1 MEKER
6 VVDPASGIQK
16 SLRKETLAKR
26 DRLSETERLQ
36 YSRQILK
43 KVTALPEYQTADWIL
58 AYASFRSEV
67 DTKELIDRALADRKR
82 VLLPK
87 VEGSEMRFWE
97 IHSREELKEG
107 FRGIMEPEPDE
118 TQIPEKD
125 AFRGQKVMMWMPG
138 VAFDAKRNRIG
149 YGGGYYDRY
158 LAGMPECELCTAAL
172 GFSCQIIEE
181 IPVQR
186 HDIAPDLVI
195 TEMEIYR

>member
-87 VEGSEMRFWE
+87 VEGSEMHFWE

-118 TQIPEKD
+118 KQIPEKD

-138 VAFDAKRNRIG
+138 AAFDAKRNRIG

>member
-87 VEGSEMRFWE
+87 VERSEMRFWE
-97 IHSREELKEG
+97 IHSREKLKEG

-118 TQIPEKD
+118 KQIPEKD

-138 VAFDAKRNRIG
+138 AAFDAKRNRIG

>member
-16 SLRKETLAKR
+16 SLRKEILAKR

-87 VEGSEMRFWE
+87 VEGSEMHFWE
-97 IHSREELKEG
+97 IHSREKLKEG
-107 FRGIMEPEPDE
+107 FHGIMEPEPDE

-138 VAFDAKRNRIG
+138 AAFDAKRNRIG

>member
-1 MEKER
+1 
-6 VVDPASGIQK
+6 
-16 SLRKETLAKR
+16 
-26 DRLSETERLQ
+26 
-36 YSRQILK
+36 
-43 KVTALPEYQTADWIL
+43 
-58 AYASFRSEV
+58 
-67 DTKELIDRALADRKR
+67 
-82 VLLPK
+82 
-87 VEGSEMRFWE
+87 
-97 IHSREELKEG
+97 
-107 FRGIMEPEPDE
+107 MEPEPDE
-118 TQIPEKD
+118 KQIPEKD

-138 VAFDAKRNRIG
+138 AAFDAKRNRIG

>member
-6 VVDPASGIQK
+6 VVDPTSGIQK

-67 DTKELIDRALADRKR
+67 DTKELINRALADRKR

-107 FRGIMEPEPDE
+107 FHGIMEPEPDE
-118 TQIPEKD
+118 MQIPGQD
-125 AFRGQKVMMWMPG
+125 MFRGQKVMMWMPG
-138 VAFDAKRNRIG
+138 AAFDAKRNRIG

-158 LAGMPECELCTAAL
+158 LAGMPECELCTTAL

-195 TEMEIYR
+195 TEREIYR

>member
-97 IHSREELKEG
+97 IRSREELKEG

-118 TQIPEKD
+118 KQIPEKD

-138 VAFDAKRNRIG
+138 AAFDAKRNRIG

>member
-87 VEGSEMRFWE
+87 VEGPEMHFWE

-107 FRGIMEPEPDE
+107 FRGIMEPEPDG

-138 VAFDAKRNRIG
+138 AAFDAKRNRIG